1 MYGQAVAAH
10 TFNPR
15 TLEAEAGGTLEFE
28 ANLVYR
34 IVLEQPGLHREIL
47 SQKKPKNQKKNP
59 PNQTKPTKKKRKK
72 EKSPLN

>member
-34 IVLEQPGLHREIL
+34 IVSRTAKATQ
-47 SQKKPKNQKKNP
+47 
-59 PNQTKPTKKKRKK
+59 
-72 EKSPLN
+72 